1 MIAHVAAVSLL
12 AECKVLSHPA
22 SVDNLPTSGGK
33 EDHVSMGLTAALKF
47 RTIVENLERVI
58 AVELLCAAQ
67 GIDFRR
73 PLRAGEGVEQAHA
86 IIRQLVPK
94 LEADRML
101 APDVEA
107 VAGAIRKGFFD
118 QTA

>member
-12 AECKVLSHPA
+12 SECKVLSHPS

-33 EDHVSMGLTAALKF
+33 EDHVSMGMTAALKF
-47 RTIVENLERVI
+47 RSIVANMENLI

-67 GIDFRR
+67 GIEFRR

-86 IIRQLVPK
+86 IIRELVPK
-94 LEADRML
+94 LEEDRAL
-101 APDVEA
+101 AGDIAA
-107 VAGAIRKGFFD
+107 VASAIRDGGFAGV
-118 QTA
+118 T